1 MAATK
6 AVVGSGAMNTLI
18 KRIEATLDS
27 TAFWVSVYFG
37 IAAIFFIA
45 LVAATPKQVAK
56 LPVADQKAIAKSYR
70 VPCLDCNATGALK
83 YRLKPVKVTQGV
95 GNRAVTNGFMQEI
108 ILHFRCPVRHEFSAP
123 GPDRF
128 IPAIRAEEE
137 K

>member
-1 MAATK
+1 MKNLYLDILATGFV
-6 AVVGSGAMNTLI
+6 AVLLFV
-18 KRIEATLDS
+18 
-27 TAFWVSVYFG
+27 
-37 IAAIFFIA
+37 A

-56 LPVADQKAIAKSYR
+56 LPIADQRAMAKSYR

-83 YRLKPVKVTQGV
+83 YRLKPIRPPMITGGRSVSNGV
-95 GNRAVTNGFMQEI
+95 MQEI